1 MFVISYKIV
10 GTCACV
16 CSVFSTIYIYILDDH
31 YEKDIPLLRKHCPY
45 DPYYRKRVVLL
56 NDI

>member
-1 MFVISYKIV
+1 MRVYV
-10 GTCACV
+10 
-16 CSVFSTIYIYILDDH
+16 VFFLQDIYILDDH
-31 YEKDIPLLRKHCPY
+31 YEKDIPLLHKHFPY